1 MASPCIARKICSSHT
16 QCWAPLTNCS
26 GFVDG
31 TVRRICRPGEVQ
43 RTVYNGHK
51 RVHAIKFQAI
61 ATLNGLIA
69 NLYGPIEGRHHDNG
83 ILVDSAIL
91 RLLQQY

>member
-1 MASPCIARKICSSHT
+1 MA
-16 QCWAPLTNCS
+16 LLD
-26 GFVDG
+26 GFVAQ
-31 TVRRICRPGEVQ
+31 VKCREQ
-43 RTVYNGHK
+43 CIMDKK

-69 NLYGPIEGRHHDNG
+69 NLYGPIEDRHHDNG